1 MEEESYQVQWLL
13 ICQINMIMQRTIIKL
28 FAASALFSFMMIST
42 NAMAQKK
49 KAPAKKTTTPA
60 PANANPFGKDDNKN
74 ANTTGGG
81 TAPANNPFG
90 GGATTQQPPANNP
103 FGGGGQTQ
111 PPKTNS
117 NQPPANNPFGGGA
130 TTQQPPAGNKTNG
143 NIPIETI
150 QSTQGSDPLMD
161 PIRKSQRAESA
172 IVSDQKERTPLPYDH
187 IREDDAVY
195 RQKLW
200 KVIDAR
206 EKINAPFRYNTTE
219 DNGNQ
224 LFFAIIYKA
233 VTEDSVVA
241 FEDERFTLPYKDIE
255 RFKTKFSGGIDT
267 SDVMDLDGN
276 VVKKEIRRK
285 EFPIDS
291 IYKFMVKEEIIFD
304 KEAARLVHRIIGI
317 APMGPLILKGKV
329 YDGPHFPYFWLY
341 YPDIRNTLA
350 KKQVYNSKNMG
361 ARMTWEDYLE
371 NHLFSYY
378 IVKSTL
384 DNFRDQK
391 LDEYIKDPLFR
402 LLEGDKIKDKIF
414 SYEQSLWAY

>member
-1 MEEESYQVQWLL
+1 
-13 ICQINMIMQRTIIKL
+13 MQRTTIKL
-28 FAASALFSFMMIST
+28 FAASALFTFLMIST
-42 NAMAQKK
+42 TATAQKK
-49 KAPAKKTTTPA
+49 KAPAKKTTA
-60 PANANPFGKDDNKN
+60 PANANPFGKDDTKN
-74 ANTTGGG
+74 ANTTGSGN
-81 TAPANNPFG
+81 APATNNPFG

-111 PPKTNS
+111 PPKTNG
-117 NQPPANNPFGGGA
+117 NQPPVNNPFGGGGQ
-130 TTQQPPAGNKTNG
+130 TTQTQPPTGNKTNTSV
-143 NIPIETI
+143 PIETI
-150 QSTQGSDPLMD
+150 QSNQGNDPLMD
-161 PIRKSQRAESA
+161 PIKKSQRSESA
-172 IVSDQKERTPLPYDH
+172 ISSDQKERTPLPYDH

-206 EKINAPFRYNTTE
+206 EKINSPFRYNTTE

-224 LFFAIIYKA
+224 LFFAILYKA
-233 VTEDSVVA
+233 VTEDSIVA

-341 YPDIRNTLA
+341 YPDIRNTCFLA
-350 KKQVYNSKNMG
+350 NVFLISG
-361 ARMTWEDYLE
+361 
-371 NHLFSYY
+371 
-378 IVKSTL
+378 
-384 DNFRDQK
+384 
-391 LDEYIKDPLFR
+391 
-402 LLEGDKIKDKIF
+402 
-414 SYEQSLWAY
+414 

>member
-1 MEEESYQVQWLL
+1 
-13 ICQINMIMQRTIIKL
+13 MQRTIIKL
-28 FAASALFSFMMIST
+28 FAASALFSFLLIST
-42 NAMAQKK
+42 TAMAQKK
-49 KAPAKKTTTPA
+49 KAPAKKTTA
-60 PANANPFGKDDNKN
+60 PANANPFGKDDTKN
-74 ANTTGGG
+74 TNTTGGG
-81 TAPANNPFG
+81 NAPATNNPFGGGVTTQQPPANNPFG
-90 GGATTQQPPANNP
+90 ASQNQPPKTTGNQPPANNP
-103 FGGGGQTQ
+103 FGGGGQTIQ
-111 PPKTNS
+111 T
-117 NQPPANNPFGGGA
+117 
-130 TTQQPPAGNKTNG
+130 QPPAGNKTNG
-143 NIPIETI
+143 TIPIETI

-161 PIRKSQRAESA
+161 PIKKSQRSESA
-172 IVSDQKERTPLPYDH
+172 ISSDQKERTPLPYDH

-206 EKINAPFRYNTTE
+206 EKINSPFRYNTTE

-224 LFFAIIYKA
+224 LFFAILYKA
-233 VTEDSVVA
+233 VTEDSIVA

-267 SDVMDLDGN
+267 SDVLDLDGN
-276 VVKKEIRRK
+276 VIRKEIRRK

-329 YDGPHFPYFWLY
+329 YDGPHYPYFWLY

-350 KKQVYNSKNMG
+350 KKQVYNTKNMG

-384 DNFRDQK
+384 DNFRDQR

-414 SYEQSLWAY
+414 NYEQSLWAY